1 MEYNSIWLIW
11 VCLKTEDTSSNPRWL
26 LRNEEHDDTQMRNK
40 IFLRQELGT
49 AFAACEDDI
58 EDDERQELSPLG
70 KNNMDSFGR
79 LQIHLG
85 SVQHLCWLMIL
96 WDFIIQ

>member
-1 MEYNSIWLIW
+1 
-11 VCLKTEDTSSNPRWL
+11 
-26 LRNEEHDDTQMRNK
+26 MRNMMIPK
-40 IFLRQELGT
+40 CGTRFERQELGT

-58 EDDERQELSPLG
+58 EDDELELSPLG

-85 SVQHLCWLMIL
+85 SVQHLC
-96 WDFIIQ
+96 